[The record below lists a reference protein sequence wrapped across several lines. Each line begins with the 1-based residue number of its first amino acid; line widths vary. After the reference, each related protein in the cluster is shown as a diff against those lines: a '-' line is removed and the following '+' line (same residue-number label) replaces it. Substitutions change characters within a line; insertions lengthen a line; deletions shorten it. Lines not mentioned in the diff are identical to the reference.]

1 MYFFCIHKSKKNKKM
16 GDTIN
21 HTYGTSYGKTP
32 QLLFNDFLGA
42 FSVGLP
48 TSKYSYFSSGGND
61 GDDAVVTYDTIGR
74 FLDVNSGVG
83 SGGFTKVWTPAIPDA
98 IGGLDHVKYLVY
110 KNGAYPLKPDGSEV
124 VYEVC
129 MSLEQQIGTIP
140 PAIYPNVSNPKSDI
154 RLCGGAMNMIDYES
168 WMIFDLFLSDETVYA
183 FYERLPFGKPSF
195 GGPGPDYHAFSH
207 AIPIGKRNRTDPSLD
222 FDTYAIGINRQKGY
236 VRYFING
243 AEVLRITQ
251 IGMPIDRTY
260 RLLDHGGPPGLV
272 DLKQINVGFGTF
284 SLLDML
290 NPVSDVSL
298 PQFMSTYAFGAIEP
312 NQPKF
317 PLVQLGL
324 DPQYVD
330 PTRVTT
336 TTGDDLAIGA
346 APSVPTLLSPF
357 VFAVPADAGTSTRL
371 FGNGARLRLKWLN
384 VYGYRPQ

>member
-1 MYFFCIHKSKKNKKM
+1 
-16 GDTIN
+16 
-21 HTYGTSYGKTP
+21 
-32 QLLFNDFLGA
+32 L
-42 FSVGLP
+42 
-48 TSKYSYFSSGGND
+48 
-61 GDDAVVTYDTIGR
+61 
-74 FLDVNSGVG
+74 
-83 SGGFTKVWTPAIPDA
+83 
-98 IGGLDHVKYLVY
+98 
-110 KNGAYPLKPDGSEV
+110 
-124 VYEVC
+124 
-129 MSLEQQIGTIP
+129 
-140 PAIYPNVSNPKSDI
+140 PNVSNPKSDI

-168 WMIFDLFLSDETVYA
+168 WMVFDLFLSDETVYA

-207 AIPIGKRNRTDPSLD
+207 AIPIGKRNRTDPGLD

-243 AEVLRITQ
+243 AEVLRINQ
-251 IGMPIDRTY
+251 IGMPLDRTY
-260 RLLDHGGPPGLV
+260 RILDHGGPPGLV

-298 PQFMSTYAFGAIEP
+298 PQFMSTYAVAPTEP

-324 DPQYVD
+324 DAQYID
-330 PTRVTT
+330 STRVDTSS
-336 TTGDDLAIGA
+336 GSDVAVNSS
-346 APSVPTLLSPF
+346 PSLLTAGSPF
-357 VFAVPADAGTSTRL
+357 IFAVPVDAGTSTRL